1 MQLELSEELQ
11 MHRPSQRTSKLLAF
25 MNASSLP
32 EPPRDPFVW
41 PGLGANIGS
50 ETWYYYLAET
60 SSRRLI
66 ERIKTELYLSMQC
79 ASCAGYHAST
89 DPCTAQPV
97 DSLAHVA
104 SRYSLACE
112 LERQIN
118 EW

>member
-25 MNASSLP
+25 MNATSLP

-41 PGLGANIGS
+41 PGLSPNIGS

-66 ERIKTELYLSMQC
+66 ERIKTELYLGMQC
-79 ASCAGYHAST
+79 ASG
-89 DPCTAQPV
+89 V
-97 DSLAHVA
+97 
-104 SRYSLACE
+104 
-112 LERQIN
+112 I
-118 EW
+118 